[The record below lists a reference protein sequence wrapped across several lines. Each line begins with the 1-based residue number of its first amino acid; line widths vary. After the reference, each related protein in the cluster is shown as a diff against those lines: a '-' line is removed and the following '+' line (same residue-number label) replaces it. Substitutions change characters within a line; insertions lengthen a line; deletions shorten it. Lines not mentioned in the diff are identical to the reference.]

1 MPVFVRTG
9 LRRTSLRLPV
19 IRNLIERILSAAG
32 VGNAALSV
40 EFIGD
45 RRMRRLNAQY
55 RGRDMTTDVLAFAMR
70 EAPGPRSTLLGDV
83 VISVPRAARQA
94 AEQGHALQQELA
106 VLLIHGILH
115 LLGYD
120 HERGTPEARRMRRK
134 ECALL
139 LAIMPIPAMS
149 KPRAVESSRQRVAA
163 IAKH

>member
-1 MPVFVRTG
+1 MPVSVRTG
-9 LRRTSLRLPV
+9 LRRTPLRLPV

-32 VGNAALSV
+32 ESNAALSV
-40 EFIGD
+40 EFVGD

-70 EAPGPRSTLLGDV
+70 EAPGPRSMLLGDV
-83 VISVPRAARQA
+83 AISVPRAAKQA
-94 AEQGHALQQELA
+94 AEQGHPVKQELA

-120 HERGTPEARRMRRK
+120 HERGASEARRMRRK
-134 ECALL
+134 ERALL
-139 LAIMPIPAMS
+139 LAVQPVPAMS
-149 KPRAVESSRQRVAA
+149 EPRAAESSRQRAAA

>member
-9 LRRTSLRLPV
+9 LCRTSLRLPV

-32 VGNAALSV
+32 ESKAALSV

-45 RRMRRLNAQY
+45 RRMRRLNGQY

-83 VISVPRAARQA
+83 VISVPRAAKQA
-94 AEQGHALQQELA
+94 AEQGHSVQHELA

-120 HERGTPEARRMRRK
+120 HERSVPEARRMRRK
-134 ECALL
+134 ERVLL
-139 LAIMPIPAMS
+139 RAVMPIPAMS
-149 KPRAVESSRQRVAA
+149 KLRAAESSRQRTAA
-163 IAKH
+163 SAKA

>member
-32 VGNAALSV
+32 ESNTVLSV

-45 RRMRRLNAQY
+45 QRMRRLNALY

-83 VISVPRAARQA
+83 VISVPRAVKQA
-94 AEQGHALQQELA
+94 AEQGHPVQHELA

-120 HERGTPEARRMRRK
+120 HERGVPEASRMRRK
-134 ECALL
+134 ERALL
-139 LAIMPIPAMS
+139 LAVMPIPAMS
-149 KPRAVESSRQRVAA
+149 KPRAAESSRRRAVA

>member
-32 VGNAALSV
+32 ESNAALSV

-70 EAPGPRSTLLGDV
+70 EAPGPRSMLLGDV
-83 VISVPRAARQA
+83 AISVPRAVKQA
-94 AEQGHALQQELA
+94 SEQGHPVKHELA

-120 HERGTPEARRMRRK
+120 HERGAAEARRMRRK
-134 ECALL
+134 ERALL
-139 LAIMPIPAMS
+139 LAVEPIPAMS
-149 KPRAVESSRQRVAA
+149 KPCAAESSRQRAAA
-163 IAKH
+163 IAKP

>member
-19 IRNLIERILSAAG
+19 IRNLIERILSA
-32 VGNAALSV
+32 VGEPNAALSV

-70 EAPGPRSTLLGDV
+70 EAPGPRSMLLGDV
-83 VISVPRAARQA
+83 VVSVPRAAKQA
-94 AEQGHALQQELA
+94 AEQGHPVKHELA

-120 HERGTPEARRMRRK
+120 HERGTSEAHRMRRK
-134 ECALL
+134 ERALL
-139 LAIMPIPAMS
+139 LAVQPIPAMS
-149 KPRAVESSRQRVAA
+149 EPRVAESSRQPAAA

>member
-1 MPVFVRTG
+1 MPVFVRSG
-9 LRRTSLRLPV
+9 LRRTSLRLSV
-19 IRNLIERILSAAG
+19 ILNVTERVLSAAG

-70 EAPGPRSTLLGDV
+70 EAPGPRSALLGDV
-83 VISVPRAARQA
+83 VISVPRAAKQA
-94 AEQGHALQQELA
+94 AEQGHSVQHELA

-120 HERGTPEARRMRRK
+120 HERSAPEARRMRRK
-134 ECALL
+134 ERALL
-139 LAIMPIPAMS
+139 LAVMPIPALS
-149 KPRAVESSRQRVAA
+149 KSHVADSSHQRATA
-163 IAKH
+163 IAKR

>member
-1 MPVFVRTG
+1 MPVFVRTR

-19 IRNLIERILSAAG
+19 IRNLTERILSAAG
-32 VGNAALSV
+32 ECNAAVSV

-83 VISVPRAARQA
+83 VISVSRAVKQA
-94 AEQGHALQQELA
+94 AEQGHPVKHELA

-120 HERGTPEARRMRRK
+120 HERGEPEARRMRRK
-134 ECALL
+134 ERALL
-139 LAIMPIPAMS
+139 LAVMPIPVMI
-149 KPRAVESSRQRVAA
+149 KPRAAESSRQRATA

>member
-9 LRRTSLRLPV
+9 LRRTSLRLPA
-19 IRNLIERILSAAG
+19 IRNLVERILSAAG
-32 VGNAALSV
+32 ESKATLSI

-70 EAPGPRSTLLGDV
+70 EAPGPHSVLLGDV
-83 VISVPRAARQA
+83 VISVPRAAKQA
-94 AEQGHALQQELA
+94 AEHGHPVERELA

-120 HERGTPEARRMRRK
+120 HERSAAEARRMRRK
-134 ECALL
+134 ERALL
-139 LAIMPIPAMS
+139 LAVAPIPVMS
-149 KPRAVESSRQRVAA
+149 LPRAAESSRQRAA